1 MWDYGMMGYGG
12 WMVVWGL
19 GGLVIFGTLI
29 YIAVRAG
36 THYARRDGYGYGYHD
51 RSGTHGDH
59 GYHYHDGRDGQYHN
73 NNGCYRGD

>member
-12 WMVVWGL
+12 WMFVWGL

-36 THYARRDGYGYGYHD
+36 THYARRDHYGYHD
-51 RSGTHGDH
+51 CTGT
-59 GYHYHDGRDGQYHN
+59 HDGRYYDRNGRYRDDGD
-73 NNGCYRGD
+73 CYRGNERRER